1 MSLLLFSLCN
11 KENQNNNKPE
21 PAATFDKQGMLINYA
36 DNLILPSY
44 KGFKSSLDSLVLVY
58 NQFKTN
64 PTVTTLQNVKQQ
76 FYFSYLNYQ
85 KIDLFEFGPAESI
98 GIRNNFNVFPCDTS
112 KINNNIK
119 SGTYD
124 LKLISNLAC
133 KGFPALDYLLFGYN
147 QSEDQILKSFTQSSS
162 RFKYID
168 DLLGEMSLKTN
179 AVIDGWNASYRTT
192 FINSLATD
200 VGSSIG
206 FMVNQINFQLDY
218 LKNAKIGIPLGKKSL
233 GTFLPEKSEAFYSS
247 IYAKTFVIETFNLIE
262 NCYSGKGKTGT
273 NGLGFDDY
281 LIHLNAKHNNN
292 LLNDDI
298 LAQMMIV
305 KSKLNSIQSPL
316 SIQFTNNSA
325 TVDAA
330 YSELVKLLVLL
341 KTDMPSALG
350 VIITYQ
356 DGDGD

>member
-1 MSLLLFSLCN
+1 MSLLLFTLCR
-11 KENQNNNKPE
+11 KENQNNNTPE

-44 KGFKSSLDSLVLVY
+44 ETFKSSLDSLILVY
-58 NQFKTN
+58 NQFKSN
-64 PTVTTLQNVKQQ
+64 PSATTLQQVKQQ

-85 KIDLFEFGPAESI
+85 KIDLFEFGPAETI
-98 GIRNNFNVFPCDTS
+98 GIRNNFNVFPCDTA
-112 KINNNIK
+112 KINYNINTE
-119 SGTYD
+119 SYN
-124 LKLISNLAC
+124 LNLVSNLAC
-133 KGFPALDYLLFGYN
+133 KGFPALDYLFFGFN
-147 QSEDQILKSFTQSSS
+147 KNKTQILNAFSQSTN
-162 RFKYID
+162 RIKYVS
-168 DLLGEMSLKTN
+168 DLLEEMSLKTN
-179 AVIDGWNASYRTT
+179 GVIDGWNTSYRNI

-218 LKNAKIGIPLGKKSL
+218 LKNGKIGIPLGKKSL
-233 GTFLPEKSEAFYSS
+233 GAILPEKSEAFYSA
-247 IYAKTFVIETFNLIE
+247 IYAKELALETLNLIE
-262 NCYSGKGKTGT
+262 NCYLGKNKIGT

-281 LIHLNAKHNNN
+281 LVHLNAKHNSN

-298 LAQMMIV
+298 NA
-305 KSKLNSIQSPL
+305 
-316 SIQFTNNSA
+316 QFTLVRTKFSAIQNPLNTQFANNSSV
-325 TVDAA
+325 VDAA